1 VGPPHILL
9 LFNADLLCFHLLL
22 SIGVRAQ
29 GIDVYIRE
37 SMELVKDVDM
47 ILTTIKDNVKE
58 TAKILKSWEKNL
70 MFERK
75 EGKTYTFEELNDSF
89 KQLIQQ
95 RHSEIRDGG
104 KSRVMGRIVNICVA
118 PKLRFVNSWRSLRYG
133 KHNWVA

>member
-1 VGPPHILL
+1 
-9 LFNADLLCFHLLL
+9 
-22 SIGVRAQ
+22 
-29 GIDVYIRE
+29 
-37 SMELVKDVDM
+37 MELVKDVDT

-58 TAKILKSWEKNL
+58 TVKILKAWEKNL

-104 KSRVMGRIVNICVA
+104 DTYIHRSISRIKCTA
-118 PKLRFVNSWRSLRYG
+118 C
-133 KHNWVA
+133 A